1 MNTEHQAALLEM
13 FQLYGYETLSGAVY
27 ELDRA
32 KCEAEVIAELAAQKQ
47 ARDAVPKVGD
57 IYWNILDAND
67 ISCFKIKKIMKKT
80 YECVLFKL
88 KQESLTGWNVEK
100 MTWSFEP
107 LLDAEPIR
115 DSKGKLADL
124 ASLTKYDGSKYLFTM
139 NFTKN

>member
-13 FQLYGYETLSGAVY
+13 FQLYGYETLSGLVY

-32 KCEAEVIAELAAQKQ
+32 KCEAEVKAELAAR
-47 ARDAVPKVGD
+47 AAAAAAVPKVGD

-80 YECVLFKL
+80 YECVLFRL
-88 KQESLTGWNVEK
+88 KQESLTGWSDK

-124 ASLTKYDGSKYLFTM
+124 ASLTKYDGSKYLLTM